1 MTDMKNLS
9 IIPYTQQHHSNNY
22 TAWYLV
28 PLIIERECRS
38 YLDTGSANRVIADL
52 LSAMKK
58 WDDRTTGIELLFS
71 VDHEKMHLDDDPQ
84 CDFADLSFP
93 SFITTLVI
101 TFMRQLEVICYS
113 NTFGALYTTMNLE
126 YLYLEV
132 TGVFSPWVY
141 NESGE
146 KGFEREK
153 LFSLGLFREALSRL
167 TKLKTLSLSEVAWPG
182 GGLSGIPSLPIADA
196 LIDPRTGRLQV
207 PASLNIINVSIAEM
221 LTKREYETLC
231 KAVITSTDSSV
242 TYFELLDRSA
252 ARVVPHYLTLYPPWG
267 SDISRNL
274 QFLSVKQRNG
284 ILCET
289 VRDDGQNIFLQPEAK
304 NIIARV
310 NANNEWAIMWMYVS
324 TSTLAHKQEPLHF
337 ADGFRTLFDRIIY
350 PFLVGPN
357 AKAFKE
363 KSAYSR
369 FDDYIRRRGGRF
381 DTIKLSCPRQQTRV
395 VYRSKHEGTKR
406 PRVPPVM
413 KNNTTNGTSL
423 MDMD

>member
-38 YLDTGSANRVIADL
+38 YVDTGSANRVIADL

-146 KGFEREK
+146 K
-153 LFSLGLFREALSRL
+153 
-167 TKLKTLSLSEVAWPG
+167 
-182 GGLSGIPSLPIADA
+182 
-196 LIDPRTGRLQV
+196 
-207 PASLNIINVSIAEM
+207 
-221 LTKREYETLC
+221 
-231 KAVITSTDSSV
+231 
-242 TYFELLDRSA
+242 
-252 ARVVPHYLTLYPPWG
+252 
-267 SDISRNL
+267 
-274 QFLSVKQRNG
+274 
-284 ILCET
+284 
-289 VRDDGQNIFLQPEAK
+289 
-304 NIIARV
+304 
-310 NANNEWAIMWMYVS
+310 
-324 TSTLAHKQEPLHF
+324 
-337 ADGFRTLFDRIIY
+337 
-350 PFLVGPN
+350 
-357 AKAFKE
+357 
-363 KSAYSR
+363 R
-369 FDDYIRRRGGRF
+369 F
-381 DTIKLSCPRQQTRV
+381 
-395 VYRSKHEGTKR
+395 
-406 PRVPPVM
+406 
-413 KNNTTNGTSL
+413 
-423 MDMD
+423 